1 MLNKTKAKLF
11 QVPPGICWVV
21 PGWNQW
27 CILSQTSS
35 HLRINSCEIWSCAMH
50 LWDVASAPYF
60 SVYIPQY
67 SSHKDMTHKS
77 NWQKT
82 HCRLFITSPQLRG
95 AMTEYLSCIHKAS
108 AGMFKSR
115 VVRKA
120 WQLLWWTQR
129 IDVSVWPNER
139 WENRACCCC
148 KQFIYPPPFV
158 RKKARRRH
166 PWGKKVFIMYTVA
179 TMTADQTWS
188 CSIPWI
194 LNSHQCMCVPA
205 GCLPDS
211 DVFESRRNG
220 HIYEMGR
227 YNVVL
232 TIWNLRDFLKG

>member
-1 MLNKTKAKLF
+1 
-11 QVPPGICWVV
+11 
-21 PGWNQW
+21 
-27 CILSQTSS
+27 
-35 HLRINSCEIWSCAMH
+35 MH

-82 HCRLFITSPQLRG
+82 HCRLFITSPQPRG

-148 KQFIYPPPFV
+148 KQFIYPPFCQEKSKEIV
-158 RKKARRRH
+158 
-166 PWGKKVFIMYTVA
+166 
-179 TMTADQTWS
+179 
-188 CSIPWI
+188 
-194 LNSHQCMCVPA
+194 
-205 GCLPDS
+205 
-211 DVFESRRNG
+211 NG
-220 HIYEMGR
+220 GAIHVEKSL
-227 YNVVL
+227 YNVYGGNNDCGSNLVL
-232 TIWNLRDFLKG
+232 FYSLDTELTSMHVCSCRLPARFRCLRVTSEWSYLWDGTLQCRINHLEPQGFFKGIV